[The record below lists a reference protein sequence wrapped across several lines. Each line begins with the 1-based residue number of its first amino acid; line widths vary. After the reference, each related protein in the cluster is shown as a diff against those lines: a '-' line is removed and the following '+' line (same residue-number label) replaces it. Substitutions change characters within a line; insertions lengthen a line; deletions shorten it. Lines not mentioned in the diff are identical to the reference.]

1 MSGGV
6 RDLETEG
13 GQVLALPPLEESVE
27 ERVRDRTAA
36 WFVCPSGWALRHQF
50 INRETGEVKPMRCG
64 RWDCRHCGPR
74 KVVTWGRLIEA
85 VQPELFVTLTKAGRT
100 LVEASRALTTFL
112 QALRRGSKRAG
123 RPAYAVEYLA
133 VPEWHSNGWLHWHVL
148 VKGVDFL
155 PHEVLSE
162 LWRSA
167 TRGRRQGVEAEEREA
182 YVVYVERVRST
193 RVVSYVTKYLLKVAG
208 CWQRRVR
215 RVRYSRRFF
224 GEAGRQVLLRWLL
237 GQEAEQE
244 QGQEG
249 GQEVAKEQE
258 EDGGQEGQRSGGSRW
273 LLWEQVPGRAL
284 VRSTSYGL
292 LLRER
297 LRRQVERFRR
307 GELRL
312 SRRVLSIWER
322 WRVEEEGA

>member
-1 MSGGV
+1 MEGVSG
-6 RDLETEG
+6 RSLG
-13 GQVLALPPLEESVE
+13 GEQSRAVLPQLEESAR
-27 ERVRDRTAA
+27 ERLADGTWR
-36 WFVCPSGWALRHQF
+36 WFVCGHPWALRHRWVD
-50 INRETGEVKPMRCG
+50 RETGEVVPVRCG

-74 KVVTWGRLIEA
+74 KVVTWLRLIEA

-123 RPAYAVEYLA
+123 RPGYAVEYLA
-133 VPEWHSNGWLHWHVL
+133 VPEQHRNGWWHWHVL

-155 PHEVLSE
+155 PHRVVSE
-162 LWRSA
+162 CWRSA

-182 YVVYVERVRST
+182 YVVYVERVRSA
-193 RVVSYVTKYLLKVAG
+193 RVASYVMKYLLKGVG
-208 CWQRRVR
+208 WLRRVR

-224 GEAGRQVLLRWLL
+224 GEAGRRALLRWLL

-249 GQEVAKEQE
+249 GQEVVKEQE
-258 EDGGQEGQRSGGSRW
+258 EDGGQESQRSGGSRW

-284 VRSTSYGL
+284 VSSMSYGL

-297 LRRQVERFRR
+297 LSRQLERFRR

-322 WRVEEEGA
+322 WRVEEEES